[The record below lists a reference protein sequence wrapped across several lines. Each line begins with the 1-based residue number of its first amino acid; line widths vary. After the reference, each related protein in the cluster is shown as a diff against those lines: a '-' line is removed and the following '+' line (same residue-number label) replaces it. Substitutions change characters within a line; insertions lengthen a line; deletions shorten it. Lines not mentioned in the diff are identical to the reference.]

1 MKNKRPRAIS
11 LCISI
16 ALILFLSGP
25 VLSQQQAA
33 KKDTP
38 QGTDIP
44 IEDNQ
49 AENCQSREPAQ
60 LLGQRRK
67 VASDFEHVEF
77 SETKAKGRKK

>member
-49 AENCQSREPAQ
+49 VKIGLKSV
-60 LLGQRRK
+60 LMLGLKNNLEAVSHR
-67 VASDFEHVEF
+67 
-77 SETKAKGRKK
+77 